1 MYPNL
6 GHAPIMKSGPCCLHL
21 EFLQLWRNN
30 AFCLQH
36 IFFLFVLVAFLLL
49 LLFLPS
55 PFATLMFVQFSL
67 HKYYSTNLAQIIMPW
82 SCESDVQ
89 LQFDWRAQK
98 IEADHDSAQEGQHVS
113 LLYRNSMLCVVH
125 FLAFY
130 RTWSFF
136 HCSIFF
142 IRVFVIVC

>member
-82 SCESDVQ
+82 
-89 LQFDWRAQK
+89 
-98 IEADHDSAQEGQHVS
+98 
-113 LLYRNSMLCVVH
+113 CVKVMCNYNLTGEHRRSRQITTVH
-125 FLAFY
+125 RKVNMYHYCTETACYVL
-130 RTWSFF
+130 
-136 HCSIFF
+136 SIFWRF
-142 IRVFVIVC
+142 TGLGVSSIVAFSSSESSS